1 MHKAWLW
8 LKANWWLPFG
18 AILVAV
24 SYFAGN
30 SGKASLRDMMKA
42 QREDYETQLR
52 VLEETRAKEKKILED
67 YKKGLQVLQEKYK
80 LKEKQ
85 IEKKSRAELKKAIE
99 ENKDKPVEE
108 VADDFAKRFGLK
120 KV

>member
-1 MHKAWLW
+1 MQKAWLW

-18 AILVAV
+18 AILVVV

-30 SGKASLRDMMKA
+30 SGKTSLREMMKA

-52 VLEETRAKEKKILED
+52 VLQETRAKEKKILED
-67 YKKGLQVLQEKYK
+67 YQKSLKLLQEKYK
-80 LKEKQ
+80 VREEEIKFE
-85 IEKKSRAELKKAIE
+85 SRAKLMETIKKNE
-99 ENKDKPVEE
+99 QKPVEE